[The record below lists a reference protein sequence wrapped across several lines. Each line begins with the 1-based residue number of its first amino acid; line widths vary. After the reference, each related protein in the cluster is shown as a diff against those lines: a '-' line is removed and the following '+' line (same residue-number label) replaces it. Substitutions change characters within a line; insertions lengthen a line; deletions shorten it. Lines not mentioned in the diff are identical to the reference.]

1 MVAVDVDK
9 RITAREIKEH
19 EVYEDV
25 RWDLVQKKNKKS
37 GIGKV
42 HIYASKNSKNLFIP
56 AGSFLDCIYFSY
68 LY

>member
-1 MVAVDVDK
+1 VDK
-9 RITAREIKEH
+9 RITTREIKEH

-42 HIYASKNSKNLFIP
+42 HIYEMSNLLI
-56 AGSFLDCIYFSY
+56 SSQKLKICIYSC
-68 LY
+68 LISS